1 MAFQVVKTF
10 NVKASPDT
18 VWRFL
23 IDVHR
28 VARCLPGAAITDQID
43 EKTYTGTMTVKVGPV
58 TTSYKGKVVFQKLD
72 PEAHVAEIS
81 ASGQDVKGKGGANM
95 KLLSSL
101 KEVSPG
107 ETEITAVSDL
117 TITGLL
123 AQMGRGM
130 IQDVSD
136 ELFQLFSQ
144 RVRSELESAPAPA
157 ASSSA
162 SSSVSAPEVSGAAAR
177 GGSNGASDDSAPD
190 DPASTAETRRAEALD
205 LGSIGARAA
214 GRAALRVMSGATFWI
229 IVLAIAALV
238 YWLFIR

>member
-10 NVKASPDT
+10 NVKAPPDT

-43 EKTYTGTMTVKVGPV
+43 EKTFTGTMTVKVGPV

-101 KEVSPG
+101 KEVAPG

-117 TITGLL
+117 SITGLL

-144 RVRSELESAPAPA
+144 RVRSELETESAA
-157 ASSSA
+157 A
-162 SSSVSAPEVSGAAAR
+162 SVSAADVAGDRP
-177 GGSNGASDDSAPD
+177 GSNGSAESAAPE

-205 LGSIGARAA
+205 LGSIGARAF
-214 GRAALRVMSGATFWI
+214 GRAALRVVSGATFWI